1 MDMIVKV
8 TPEMQKRIA
17 EFCKEMGIAKLALF
31 DPDLQG
37 RPNPHVD
44 VYALIEFAPG
54 VKGTDFSWWYGELE
68 VGLEEIIG
76 YRTGVRTAIELHP
89 AFRDEIV
96 AMVKP
101 QYEQA

>member
-54 VKGTDFSWWYGELE
+54 VKGTDFSVVVRRAGGR
-68 VGLEEIIG
+68 VGG
-76 YRTGVRTAIELHP
+76 DYRLPHGSANC
-89 AFRDEIV
+89 
-96 AMVKP
+96 
-101 QYEQA
+101 Y